1 MGGYRLQ
8 GWEVVGARALGTVS
22 TLIAVSLFSWLMY
35 SVFAPNSTTAKTLA
49 LGGGGGGLRPRG
61 KRRGSKCDVRSCLS
75 GLAGGV
81 WSGQNARLPMLMLAA
96 LLLTIDTV
104 NCFVHLWLDAY
115 PFISMYP
122 DVYPVRLG
130 TTNFMGGILT
140 LIVVRRTM
148 VVAATSSG
156 GLGLWMWRLMLLI
169 YVVLQPV
176 FTWGLAVAILDADA
190 RNTWARFALN
200 PLLPLLSLVYPI
212 VSLLCSFEMA
222 VFTLRLGRAMRV
234 GMDSTYQADSSAGGG
249 APGSEVATFSPDQSS
264 IGGAP
269 ASTTVL
275 GSIRATTT
283 AGGSSADKST
293 GRMPSAITKSNAASR
308 TSAAATDPR
317 PTATGTG
324 FVNRTVATFQ
334 LLNAGVMLLWALY
347 LIVQLLGIGSPF
359 TRILLS
365 NTFSGLFVSMEVAL
379 KWIMRAGNAI
389 AVRKQ
394 LRSSSATA
402 SKVATASVTASMTGK
417 QEAGKQEAAGK

>member
-22 TLIAVSLFSWLMY
+22 ALIAVSLFSWLMF
-35 SVFAPNSTTAKTLA
+35 SVFAPNSTTAKALA
-49 LGGGGGGLRPRG
+49 LGGGVGVIRPRS

-75 GLAGGV
+75 GVASAV
-81 WSGQNARLPMLMLAA
+81 WSGQNARLPLLMFSS

-115 PFISMYP
+115 PFINMYP
-122 DVYPVRLG
+122 NVYPVRVG

-148 VVAATSSG
+148 VVAATASG

-169 YVVLQPV
+169 YVVLQPI
-176 FTWGLAVAILDADA
+176 FTWGLAVAIVDTDA
-190 RNTWARFALN
+190 RNTWARFTVN

-212 VSLLCSFEMA
+212 VSLLCSFGMA
-222 VFTLRLGRAMRV
+222 VFTFRLGRAMRV
-234 GMDSTYQADSSAGGG
+234 GMDSTYQADASAGGTG
-249 APGSEVATFSPDQSS
+249 GPGSEVATFSPDQST
-264 IGGAP
+264 IGGTTP
-269 ASTTVL
+269 ASTAVL
-275 GSIRATTT
+275 GTIRA
-283 AGGSSADKST
+283 AGGSSTDKST
-293 GRMPSAITKSNAASR
+293 GRMPSASTKSNAASR
-308 TSAAATDPR
+308 ASAAATGPR
-317 PTATGTG
+317 PTATGTS

-334 LLNAGVMLLWALY
+334 VLNAGVTILWIAY
-347 LIVQLLGIGSPF
+347 LGVQLLGIGSPF
-359 TRILLS
+359 TRIVLS
-365 NTFSGLFVSMEVAL
+365 NVFSGLFVSMEVAL

-402 SKVATASVTASMTGK
+402 SKVATASVTGASTGASTAK
-417 QEAGKQEAAGK
+417 QAEGK

>member
-22 TLIAVSLFSWLMY
+22 TLIAVCLFSWLMY
-35 SVFAPNSTTAKTLA
+35 SVFAPDSTTAKTLA

-75 GLAGGV
+75 GLSSGI
-81 WSGQNARLPMLMLAA
+81 WSGQNARLPLLMFAS

-156 GLGLWMWRLMLLI
+156 GLSLWMWRVMLLV

-176 FTWGLAVAILDADA
+176 FTWGIAVAILDADA
-190 RNTWARFALN
+190 RNAWARFAVN
-200 PLLPLLSLVYPI
+200 PLLPLLTLIYPI
-212 VSLLCSFEMA
+212 VCLLCSFGMT
-222 VFTLRLGRAMRV
+222 VFTFRLARAMRI

-249 APGSEVATFSPDQSS
+249 GPGSDVATFSPEQST
-264 IGGAP
+264 IGTSP
-269 ASTTVL
+269 ASMTVL
-275 GSIRATTT
+275 GSIHATG
-283 AGGSSADKST
+283 AGGSSTNKST
-293 GRMPSAITKSNAASR
+293 GRVPSASSKSNAANR
-308 TSAAATDPR
+308 TSTAAR
-317 PTATGTG
+317 PSATGTS

-334 LLNAGVMLLWALY
+334 VLNGGVMILWIAY
-347 LIVQLLGIGSPF
+347 VAVQLLGIGSPF

-365 NTFSGLFVSMEVAL
+365 NTFSGLFLSMEVAL

-394 LRSSSATA
+394 RGSSSATA
-402 SKVATASVTASMTGK
+402 SKVATVSVIASMTGK
-417 QEAGKQEAAGK
+417 QEAGK

>member
-8 GWEVVGARALGTVS
+8 GWEIVGARALGTVS

-35 SVFAPNSTTAKTLA
+35 SVFAPNSATAKALA
-49 LGGGGGGLRPRG
+49 LGGSGGGIRPRG

-75 GLAGGV
+75 GVAGGV
-81 WSGQNARLPMLMLAA
+81 WSGQNARLPLLMFAS

-115 PFISMYP
+115 PFVSMYP

-148 VVAATSSG
+148 VVAATASG

-212 VSLLCSFEMA
+212 VSLLCSFGMA
-222 VFTLRLGRAMRV
+222 VFTFRLGRAMR

-249 APGSEVATFSPDQSS
+249 GGPRSEVATFSSEQSS
-264 IGGAP
+264 IGGTAP

-275 GSIRATTT
+275 GSIRATA
-283 AGGSSADKST
+283 AGGSSTDKSA
-293 GRMPSAITKSNAASR
+293 GRIPSASSKSNAASR
-308 TSAAATDPR
+308 ISTVAR
-317 PTATGTG
+317 PSATGTS

-334 LLNAGVMLLWALY
+334 VLNAGVMILWVLY

-394 LRSSSATA
+394 RCSSSATA
-402 SKVATASVTASMTGK
+402 SKVATTSVTGASTTKQVEGK
-417 QEAGKQEAAGK
+417 